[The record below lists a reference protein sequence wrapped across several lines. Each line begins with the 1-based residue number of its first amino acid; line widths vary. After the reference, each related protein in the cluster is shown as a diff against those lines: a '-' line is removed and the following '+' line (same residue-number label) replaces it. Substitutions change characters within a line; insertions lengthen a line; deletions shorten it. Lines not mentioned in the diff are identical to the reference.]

1 MVSHHLKPNCKSLY
15 QKFDVL
21 LTLSFI
27 AGHLALNYSHI
38 AGVFSPPMSF
48 TLLPLEQNVPQIYM
62 WLLFISSN
70 PLLGWLF
77 SIVFHNQRSP
87 FSPLQK
93 QNPSPKSCW
102 ALPLSLLFSVKWTS
116 FFMVWTIFYL
126 DLHTVSLI
134 LSVLFQSL
142 EYIILQ
148 RIVLDKLKI
157 Y

>member
-77 SIVFHNQRSP
+77 SIIFHNQRSP

-116 FFMVWTIFYL
+116 FLYGLNNF
-126 DLHTVSLI
+126 
-134 LSVLFQSL
+134 LSRFTYCLTNIVCSFS
-142 EYIILQ
+142 EP
-148 RIVLDKLKI
+148 RIYHPPKNSSW
-157 Y
+157 